1 MAETA
6 TTTPPTPPLDE
17 PLRARGI
24 DERCSRIGAYFLGRQ
39 HRLIHR
45 HLEKVTIA
53 SDQTARWQLTIDLE
67 LPTDPEAECGVHNG
81 ESQFLFPLMYLKKAE
96 GRTGFGASRE
106 DGTAIP
112 LPTRKTGDRVSA
124 IAIAQAAAELP
135 PQETD
140 AETLEPVRPLPS
152 DSLRY
157 VAHCIA
163 SEQPYKASVI
173 LNELLHKL
181 DPRIRTAWDLA
192 GLTSVLKML
201 VEHYLVWLP
210 LSGLPGERRQI
221 NVGQDVE
228 LLPRPFRRWRFGQA
242 KKTWYSALF
251 WLRARRFRDPEQ
263 VLNTGR
269 GRIYGKLGRR
279 ISFSVLGE
287 RLALPFAWLPI
298 EFDFPTIYTRRC
310 GSYHFELVCP
320 NGLSPRGIKLVTN
333 ARGPD
338 AEILRLEGGET
349 LGTRAGR
356 LYLPRGRSL
365 GDVAIRATVGI
376 GRGTFPTLWLLMG
389 TITAVM
395 LWSLVSANP
404 TWLIHGAEHSENE
417 VATGILLIVPALLGA
432 LVIGFEGSTS
442 QMLGG
447 SRVLL
452 LAVGLAAA
460 ASAAVLVGTTPLGFQ
475 ARAIWTICAS
485 VATAA
490 TIPLATSWLLS
501 LPLVWRSLGRL
512 NSTRRQYVALTFVL
526 AICIGLVLGLMLLSL
541 DILGREVLAVGIL
554 VMTVPLILL
563 ASDRPAVPIA
573 TNRRFISIAVAL
585 AAFVCLGVGCCEMRK
600 ALDPTVGYNS
610 TAEILALVL
619 LPVALLIGLGLSYL
633 TKFAREKE
641 DEVHIAPA
649 ALRALVSGG
658 RTPELLRLRPM
669 PRQPE
674 LAPYP
679 PDALDEPYGSVL
691 IDQPVVEEPA
701 RGTEADWSWG
711 VRSTVDLPAYEEGE
725 FDHLINSRKEG
736 AAQPESPSRGEVT
749 KLKLKEHIAILAE
762 ATGE

>member
-1 MAETA
+1 MAEAA
-6 TTTPPTPPLDE
+6 TTAPPPAPLNE
-17 PLRARGI
+17 PLGAAGI
-24 DERCSRIGAYFLGRQ
+24 DERSSRIGAYFLGRR

-53 SDQTARWQLTIDLE
+53 SDHTARWQLTIDLE
-67 LPTDPEAECGVHNG
+67 LPTEPAAECGAHNG
-81 ESQFLFPLMYLKKAE
+81 ESRFLFPLMYLKKAE
-96 GRTGFGASRE
+96 GRTGFGASQE

-112 LPTRKTGDRVSA
+112 LPTRKTSDRVSA
-124 IAIAQAAAELP
+124 IAIAQAAAELFRGK
-135 PQETD
+135 TD
-140 AETLEPVRPLPS
+140 LEAPESAPSIPS

-163 SEQPYKASVI
+163 SEQPYNASVI
-173 LNELLHKL
+173 LNELLHRL
-181 DPRIRTAWDLA
+181 DPRIRTAWDSA

-201 VEHYLVWLP
+201 VEHYLVWVP
-210 LSGLPGERRQI
+210 LRGLPGERRQI

-228 LLPRPFRRWRFGQA
+228 LLPRPFRRWRFGRP
-242 KKTWYSALF
+242 KKTWYSWLF
-251 WLRARRFRDPEQ
+251 WLRARRFRDPDQ
-263 VLNTGR
+263 VLDTGR
-269 GRIYGKLGRR
+269 GRKYGKLGRR
-279 ISFSVLGE
+279 VSFSVLGE

-310 GSYHFELVCP
+310 SSYHFELVCP

-333 ARGPD
+333 ARG
-338 AEILRLEGGET
+338 ANGEILRLEGGET

-356 LYLPRGRSL
+356 LYLPRERSL
-365 GDVAIRATVGI
+365 GDLAIRATVGI

-389 TITAVM
+389 TMTAVM

-442 QMLGG
+442 RILGG

-501 LPLVWRSLGRL
+501 LPLVWSSLGRL
-512 NSTRRQYVALTFVL
+512 NSTRRQYFALSVVL
-526 AICIGLVLGLMLLSL
+526 AMCVGIVLGLMLLEL
-541 DILGREVLAVGIL
+541 DILDRELLAVTIL

-563 ASDRPAVPIA
+563 ASNRPAVPIA
-573 TNRRFISIAVAL
+573 TSRRFISIAVAL
-585 AAFVCLGVGCCEMRK
+585 AAFVCLGVGCCELRK
-600 ALDPTVGYNS
+600 ALDPSAGYND
-610 TAEILALVL
+610 TAEVLALIL
-619 LPVALLIGLGLSYL
+619 LPVALLIGLGLAQI

-649 ALRALVSGG
+649 ALKGLVSGG
-658 RTPELLRLRPM
+658 RTPELLRLRPRS
-669 PRQPE
+669 RQP
-674 LAPYP
+674 APP
-679 PDALDEPYGSVL
+679 PSESEALDEPYGLVL

-711 VRSTVDLPAYEEGE
+711 VRSTVGLPAHEEGE
-725 FDHLINSRKEG
+725 FEHLIDCKRKG
-736 AAQPESPSRGEVT
+736 NALSESPSKAEIT
-749 KLKLKEHIAILAE
+749 KLKLGEHMEVLAS
-762 ATGE
+762 GRW

>member
-1 MAETA
+1 MAEAA
-6 TTTPPTPPLDE
+6 TRTQPPPPLDG
-17 PLRARGI
+17 PLRAAGI
-24 DERCSRIGAYFLGRQ
+24 DERCSQIGAYFLGQR

-53 SDQTARWQLTIDLE
+53 PDQTARWQLTIDLE
-67 LPTDPEAECGVHNG
+67 LPTDPIAECGSHDG
-81 ESQFLFPLMYLKKAE
+81 ESRFLFPLMYLKKAE
-96 GRTGFGASRE
+96 GRTGFGASQE
-106 DGTAIP
+106 DGTAVP
-112 LPTRKTGDRVSA
+112 LPTRKTSDRVSA
-124 IAIAQAAAELP
+124 IAIAQAAAELVP
-135 PQETD
+135 DEIDED
-140 AETLEPVRPLPS
+140 APDSVPHLPN

-163 SEQPYKASVI
+163 SEQPYNASVI
-173 LNELLHKL
+173 LNELLRWL
-181 DPRIRTAWDLA
+181 DPRIRAAWDSA

-201 VEHYLVWLP
+201 VEHYLVWVP
-210 LSGLPGERRQI
+210 LRGLPGERRQI

-242 KKTWYSALF
+242 KKRWYSGMF
-251 WLRARRFRDPEQ
+251 WLRARRFRDPAQ
-263 VLNTGR
+263 VLDTGR
-269 GRIYGKLGRR
+269 GRKYGKLGRR

-310 GSYHFELVCP
+310 SSYHFELVCP

-333 ARGPD
+333 ARGED
-338 AEILRLEGGET
+338 GKALRLEGGET
-349 LGTRAGR
+349 LGTRSGR

-365 GDVAIRATVGI
+365 GDLTIRATVGI
-376 GRGTFPTLWLLMG
+376 GRGTFPILWLLMG

-442 QMLGG
+442 RILGG
-447 SRVLL
+447 ARVLL
-452 LAVGLAAA
+452 LAAGLAAA

-512 NSTRRQYVALTFVL
+512 NSTRRQYFALSIVL

-541 DILGREVLAVGIL
+541 DILGREALAVGIL

-573 TNRRFISIAVAL
+573 TSRRFISIAVAL

-600 ALDPTVGYNS
+600 ALDPTAGYND
-610 TAEILALVL
+610 TAEIFALVL
-619 LPVALLIGLGLSYL
+619 LPVALLIGLGLSYV
-633 TKFAREKE
+633 TNFAREKK

-649 ALRALVSGG
+649 ALRGLVSGG
-658 RTPELLRLRPM
+658 RTPELLRLRPGS
-669 PRQPE
+669 RQPE
-674 LAPYP
+674 PP
-679 PDALDEPYGSVL
+679 PSSPDALDEPYGLVL

-725 FDHLINSRKEG
+725 FEHLLNREPQASAE
-736 AAQPESPSRGEVT
+736 PESPSQVETT
-749 KLKLKEHIAILAE
+749 KLKLKEHMDALVGAQRE
-762 ATGE
+762 